1 MNWATKPNFAETKVT
16 ALQDNY
22 SKDPSK
28 KLCINFLHSL
38 PHVNFRR
45 TL

>member
-22 SKDPSK
+22 SKDPLK
-28 KLCINFLHSL
+28 KVVHQFFAFITSCKL
-38 PHVNFRR
+38 
-45 TL
+45 